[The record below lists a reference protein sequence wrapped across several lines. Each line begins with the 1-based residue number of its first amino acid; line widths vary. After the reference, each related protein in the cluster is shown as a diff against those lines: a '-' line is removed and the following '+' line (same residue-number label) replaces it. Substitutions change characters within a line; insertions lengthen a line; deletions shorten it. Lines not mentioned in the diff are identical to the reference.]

1 MTKYLK
7 ILFTLLV
14 VSLSAC
20 RNESEGGKPKVA
32 EQIQDRPEQIIVGAN
47 ISFVDSNH
55 TKAIM
60 KADSGFTYS
69 LTARTVLKQN
79 IKVDFMS
86 KESNTRI
93 STLSADSLVID
104 DISKDMTAFGN
115 VVVHSDS
122 TFTTLTTQKLQ
133 WNNKDRKLFS
143 TEFVK
148 IISPNE
154 VLQGYGFES
163 DEKLSYYKIFN
174 ASGGQR

>member
-1 MTKYLK
+1 MNKYSQI
-7 ILFTLLV
+7 ILTVFV
-14 VSLSAC
+14 ISLSAC
-20 RNESEGGKPKVA
+20 RTEPNENKPKVA

-104 DISKDMTAFGN
+104 DISKDMTAYGN

-133 WNNKDRKLFS
+133 WNNKDRNRIWTLFLYLNRS
-143 TEFVK
+143 
-148 IISPNE
+148 
-154 VLQGYGFES
+154 LH
-163 DEKLSYYKIFN
+163 FN
-174 ASGGQR
+174 F